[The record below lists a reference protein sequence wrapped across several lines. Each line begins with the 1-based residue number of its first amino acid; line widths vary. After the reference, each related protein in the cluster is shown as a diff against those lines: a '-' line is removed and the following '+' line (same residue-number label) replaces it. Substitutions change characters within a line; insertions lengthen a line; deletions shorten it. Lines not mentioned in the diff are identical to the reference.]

1 MDKEQPIYQR
11 LKSLKSDLDRL
22 MALEAQNCGHLD
34 LIEEFYPIKVQ
45 IITELAKIILAS
57 RWDSDSTEGVIASQ
71 EAT

>member
-1 MDKEQPIYQR
+1 M
-11 LKSLKSDLDRL
+11 DRL